1 MLLLASLVSG
11 HPMVFK
17 GTMLV
22 ARSSGQM
29 IEDGS
34 TELWASV
41 VANVAPLMA
50 LVGERNA
57 KEYMRVASSRTQL
70 FLMASAPL
78 GILSILVS
86 AVRLSGPRLLRRLLG
101 RESDRR
107 SEALVELTPLSV
119 EPATSAYTPGG
130 VEIEP
135 SFDRNRVAFVCGHVQ
150 ETENIKE
157 AVEAFKKLAI
167 ARNGKV
173 DASRDFETI
182 IGLKELNLSLEETA
196 RLVTSIITEK
206 STIDSDLLAHASSAS
221 LSFRATGISP
231 SQTTLSAK
239 TLYGF
244 LKHMSNTFAGLFFCF
259 IMIGIQVLGY
269 RQQSLAMNDTRL
281 QALLMG
287 ISGYVG
293 IALFAF
299 LLLVL
304 LQDEVQAEPQ
314 EIPNILNNA
323 VWTISDARHAEHRLI
338 TMSAQA
344 TLAIASPSIFTTGQ
358 KRKREA
364 FTSLFTIALVGSY
377 ITYYLGLRAAPWW
390 VGFCHVVFIWLA
402 AGYRATVTKNILVAT
417 EGQLGEHWLGAFH
430 DTLYD
435 SFLKLTTVLEQ
446 RPKTTDRVAKETLI
460 SSIEED
466 STTQSTRNGTNT
478 TRLFIAVKPIRQ
490 SLRNWSGCEDIMKV
504 SLEMA
509 KQVCRTKACSIPYI
523 ALQPPKFDSVPEGK
537 FTSWGG
543 IYRFQLMIYVPGLI
557 WTARRSVDY
566 VRTEQE
572 FDMPNLYRDLFK
584 LLHLCADYE
593 GDIAIHSVPELEG
606 RQLSDTLCGPVH
618 CFNEA
623 QTPRKTTLANLL
635 VLLRDTNSVGQSSPK
650 SYSLEQAILLPTI
663 QLAAMYEDS
672 HARAESVIGVYQSQ
686 HIDKLQLSGGG
697 KWLDTLDQVLE
708 REGIWAKFMQPKSST
723 TQTQPLARDSTSG
736 LLPGGVQNNQESQWL
751 HPDRVGVSYDKNLFK
766 NGWHS

>member
-1 MLLLASLVSG
+1 M
-11 HPMVFK
+11 
-17 GTMLV
+17 T
-22 ARSSGQM
+22 
-29 IEDGS
+29 
-34 TELWASV
+34 
-41 VANVAPLMA
+41 

-135 SFDRNRVAFVCGHVQ
+135 SFNRDRVAFVCGHIQ
-150 ETENIKE
+150 ETKNIEE
-157 AVEAFKKLAI
+157 AVEAFKKLAL

-173 DASRDFETI
+173 DASRDFEAV

-196 RLVTSIITEK
+196 RLVTSIITDD
-206 STIDSDLLAHASSAS
+206 STIDPDMLAHASSAS
-221 LSFRATGISP
+221 LSFCTTGISP

-239 TLYGF
+239 TRHGF
-244 LKHMSNTFAGLFFCF
+244 LKHIANIFAGLFFCF
-259 IMIGIQVLGY
+259 LMIGIQVLGY
-269 RQQSLAMNDTRL
+269 RQQSSAMHDTRL

-293 IALFAF
+293 IASFAF

-304 LQDEVQAEPQ
+304 LQDEVCVEPQ
-314 EIPNILNNA
+314 EISNILNDA
-323 VWTISDARHAEHRLI
+323 VWTISDARHAEHQLI
-338 TMSAQA
+338 TMPAQV
-344 TLAIASPSIFTTGQ
+344 TLAIASPSVFATGQ

-402 AGYRATVTKNILVAT
+402 AGYRATVTKNTLVAT
-417 EGQLGEHWLGAFH
+417 EGQLGEHWLGTFH

-435 SFLKLTTVLEQ
+435 SFLTLATVLEQ
-446 RPKTTDRVAKETLI
+446 RPKTTDREVKETLI
-460 SSIEED
+460 SSTDKD
-466 STTQSTRNGTNT
+466 STAQSPRDQTNIT
-478 TRLFIAVKPIRQ
+478 HLLLSVKPIRQ
-490 SLRNWSGCEDIMKV
+490 SLRNWSGCEDVMQV
-504 SLEMA
+504 SLELA
-509 KQVCRTKACSIPYI
+509 KQVCRTKVCSIPYI
-523 ALQPPKFDSVPEGK
+523 ALQPPKFDSVPGGK

-543 IYRFQLMIYVPGLI
+543 IFRFQLMIYVPGLI

-593 GDIAIHSVPELEG
+593 GDIAVHNVPESEG
-606 RQLSDTLCGPVH
+606 WKLSDTLCGPIRY
-618 CFNEA
+618 FNEA
-623 QTPRKTTLANLL
+623 QIPRRTTLSDLL
-635 VLLRDTNSVGQSSPK
+635 VLLRDASSESHSSPK

-697 KWLDTLDQVLE
+697 KWLATLDQVLE
-708 REGIWAKFMQPKSST
+708 REGIWAKFMQPRSST
-723 TQTQPLARDSTSG
+723 AQMQPLAKDSTSG
-736 LLPGGVQNNQESQWL
+736 LYQGGFGNNQESQWL
-751 HPDRVGVSYDKNLFK
+751 HADRVGVSYEKNVLEFR
-766 NGWHS
+766 